1 MENNDLYELQRH
13 EELDPQEPQKPE
25 SDYLIIEPQPRWRS
39 WVVWVSV
46 LGAMWTIANAVGLTQ
61 KWGIEE
67 TTFKTVVDAL
77 GVILTAFGILNNPTD
92 KANF

>member
-1 MENNDLYELQRH
+1 MGEEH
-13 EELDPQEPQKPE
+13 EIVK
-25 SDYLIIEPQPRWRS
+25 QPRWKS

-46 LGAMWTIANAVGLTQ
+46 LGALWTILNALGITEEL
-61 KWGIEE
+61 GIEE
-67 TTFKTVVDAL
+67 TTFKTVVDAI